1 MKCAVESLKTQ
12 RSSNACDAMRLRGV
26 WATQSQCVDCWLAG
40 VWSWLLTTS
49 VPVSWPPIPTNFT
62 RYRRHFAV
70 TTFSLSCLALEHN
83 YLVAFSQS
91 NYLQCCHPI
100 VQQVSSHKSQI
111 KTILPDSIFRQYFHA
126 GVEKIQM
133 QLINKTFSPVVS
145 MNPS

>member
-1 MKCAVESLKTQ
+1 MQLSRWKLREAATL
-12 RSSNACDAMRLRGV
+12 AMRLRGV
-26 WATQSQCVDCWLAG
+26 WATQSQCVDCWLEG
-40 VWSWLLTTS
+40 VRSWLLTTS

-70 TTFSLSCLALEHN
+70 NTFSLSCLALEHN
-83 YLVAFSQS
+83 YLVASH
-91 NYLQCCHPI
+91 NLTTIQCCHPS